1 MNGYLEL
8 KKINEDLIESVLCI
22 EPRSDITLLE
32 NGFDYGNV
40 VMNKKLKI
48 LSFHEKTTAVQS
60 KLTNSGVY
68 CMKLSLLKNMKKNKF
83 YSLDK
88 NLFPEWI
95 KIKNIFGYV
104 VDEPFYD
111 IGTIDRYKSTTFE

>member
-1 MNGYLEL
+1 MNS
-8 KKINEDLIESVLCI
+8 DLSI
-22 EPRSDITLLE
+22 LLSSKV

-68 CMKLSLLKNMKKNKF
+68 CMKLSLLKNGKNKF
-83 YSLDK
+83 YSLENDLLRMDK
-88 NLFPEWI
+88 NKKYFWL
-95 KIKNIFGYV
+95 
-104 VDEPFYD
+104 
-111 IGTIDRYKSTTFE
+111 RC